1 MSFAPARVLVSICV
15 MILFGSFTPTGT
27 VAAAPATAD
36 TPMAGTPS
44 SGVQA
49 ASSSLIERGKY
60 VATAADCYACH
71 SPDGGKPYSGG
82 KPLKSDFGIIYGSNI
97 TQDKKTGIGTWTKA
111 DFEGALRRGVSK
123 DGSYLYPAMP
133 YTSYTK
139 MTPEDLDALWAYIK
153 TIPAVEH
160 TIPANTLPFPLTV
173 RSGMAVWQSL
183 YLKPGVFQ
191 PVASQS
197 ADWNRGSYLVNS
209 LGHCGDCHTPRDL
222 AQGPEMKHKL
232 AGAKIS
238 GWYAP
243 DISND
248 PLSTVG
254 KLSTDQLAKFL
265 KSGRLPDNTKSF
277 GPMQETVHDSLSK
290 LSDKDLFAMAV
301 YLKDQRESVQEV
313 KPTRVSMPPER
324 LAAGKL
330 VYENNCQSCHHS
342 DGKGLAGSVP
352 ALAGNDAVVAQEP
365 YNVIMALLEGFAP
378 QGSWG
383 AMASFANQLSD
394 DQIADVSNYIR
405 TSWGNQAPPN
415 AAPWS
420 VASWRTKAD
429 APTTASAHGLL
440 CPSLATEVVQPA
452 LGAGTKALKQAA
464 QDSGKMDALVN
475 NYETARPK
483 SSPAEVIEAL
493 STAYCRALAPDH
505 LSEQRI
511 SAQIAGFSQ
520 RVAIA
525 LGDRKTA
532 GRPAT

>member
-1 MSFAPARVLVSICV
+1 MGIKRWNDRSQLGVWAVGLWLS
-15 MILFGSFTPTGT
+15 
-27 VAAAPATAD
+27 VAAAPAAY
-36 TPMAGTPS
+36 S
-44 SGVQA
+44 A
-49 ASSSLIERGKY
+49 ASSQTDLIAKGRY
-60 VATAADCYACH
+60 VALAADCGSCH
-71 SPDGGKPYSGG
+71 TAPGGKPYAGG
-82 KPLKSDFGIIYGSNI
+82 NALKSAFGTLYGANI
-97 TQDKKTGIGTWTKA
+97 TPDEKTGIGTWTKA
-111 DFEGALRRGVSK
+111 DFEKALRRGISK
-123 DGSYLYPAMP
+123 DGSYIFPAMP
-133 YTSYTK
+133 YSAYTK
-139 MTPEDLDALWAYIK
+139 MTPDDMDALWAYMRSVAPVAY
-153 TIPAVEH
+153 TPPE
-160 TIPANTLPFPLTV
+160 NTLPFPLSI
-173 RSGMAVWQSL
+173 RSGQAVWQSL
-183 YLKPGVFQ
+183 YFKPGEYA
-191 PVASQS
+191 PEAKHD
-197 ADWNRGSYLVNS
+197 ATWNRGAYLVLA
-209 LGHCGDCHTPRDL
+209 LGHCNECHTPRTL
-222 AQGPEMKHKL
+222 AQGLETKHAL
-232 AGAKIS
+232 TGAQIE

-313 KPTRVSMPPER
+313 KPTRVSMPPDR

-352 ALAGNDAVVAQEP
+352 ALAGNDAVVAPEP

-429 APTTASAHGLL
+429 SPTTASAHGLL

-464 QDSGKMDALVN
+464 QDAGKMDTLVN

-520 RVAIA
+520 RVAVA

-532 GRPAT
+532 GKPAT